1 MSNLAPQNDVLN
13 LTPSKTSNTSSS
25 FSKTSKNKEHESS
38 DSKNS
43 TQDDTEVKM
52 QFQTEVN
59 QLLQLM
65 IHSLYSNKEI
75 FLRELI
81 SNASDA
87 LDKLNFLS
95 VSDDKYK
102 SLKFEPKIE
111 IKIDKDKKT
120 LSISDNG
127 IGMDKDDLINNLG
140 TIAKSGTKSFLEN
153 LSGDAKK
160 DSQLI
165 GQFGV
170 GFYSAFMVASKI
182 EVLSKKALDDKAYLW
197 SSDANGYEI
206 NDASKEEQGTSITLY
221 LKDDEFANTY
231 KIESII
237 EKYSNHIQFPIFME
251 KEEFTPAKEGEE
263 EGKTELKISQIN
275 KANALWRIQKSS
287 LKAEDYE
294 RFYEQNFHD
303 SNKPLLY
310 LHTKSEGKLEYNSL
324 FFIPQNAPFDLFR
337 VDYQSGLK
345 LYVKRVFISDDDK
358 ELLPT
363 YLRFVRGIIDVE
375 DLPLNVSREILQE
388 NQILKGVKEA
398 SVKKILG
405 ELEKLKN
412 NDKEKYLSF
421 FKTFGKVLKEG
432 LYGFGGEKDSLLK
445 LMLYKST
452 KGENLRSLEEYKNDL
467 QGEQKEIFYIA
478 GNNESLLRTSPLLEE
493 YKQKNIEV
501 LLMDDEIDS
510 LVTPMLEFEGLKF
523 VAINQVEDKNE
534 LSDEEK
540 NTFAPLVAKFKELLK
555 DQVEDVRLTSRLKDS
570 PSCIVYDKNK
580 PDFAMQQLLKQM
592 GQEQNFKPILE
603 INPKHA
609 IFTGLKNN
617 ESFSAD
623 IATLVLN
630 MAKLSEGMGVDN
642 PAEFNAS
649 LTKIINKAFS

>member
-1 MSNLAPQNDVLN
+1 
-13 LTPSKTSNTSSS
+13 
-25 FSKTSKNKEHESS
+25 
-38 DSKNS
+38 
-43 TQDDTEVKM
+43 M

-75 FLRELI
+75 FLRELV
-81 SNASDA
+81 SNSSDA

-102 SLKFEPKIE
+102 SLKFEPRID

-120 LSISDNG
+120 LTISDNG

-197 SSDANGYEI
+197 ISDANGYEI
-206 NDASKEEQGTSITLY
+206 EDATKEEQGTSITLY
-221 LKDDEFANTY
+221 LKDDEFANSY

-251 KEEFTPAKEGEE
+251 KEEFIPAKEGEE

-275 KANALWRIQKSS
+275 KTNALWRMQKSS
-287 LKAEDYE
+287 LKTEDYE

-324 FFIPQNAPFDLFR
+324 FFIPQNAPFDLYR

-398 SVKKILG
+398 SVKKILS

-412 NDKEKYLSF
+412 KDKEKYLSF
-421 FKTFGKVLKEG
+421 FKNFGKVLKEG

-452 KGENLRSLEEYKNDL
+452 KGESLRSLEEYKNDI
-467 QGEQKEIFYIA
+467 QGEQKEIFYIT
-478 GNNESLLRTSPLLEE
+478 GNNESLLRNSPLLEE

-510 LVTPMLEFEGLKF
+510 LIAPMLGEYEGLKF
-523 VAINQVEDKNE
+523 IAINQVEDKNE

-540 NTFAPLVAKFKELLK
+540 NEFAPLVAKFKELLK

-617 ESFSAD
+617 ETFSAD

-649 LTKIINKAFS
+649 LTKIITKAFS

>member
-1 MSNLAPQNDVLN
+1 
-13 LTPSKTSNTSSS
+13 
-25 FSKTSKNKEHESS
+25 
-38 DSKNS
+38 
-43 TQDDTEVKM
+43 M

-75 FLRELI
+75 FLRELV
-81 SNASDA
+81 SNSSDA

-95 VSDDKYK
+95 VSNDKYK
-102 SLKFEPKIE
+102 SLKFEPRID

-120 LSISDNG
+120 LTISDNG

-197 SSDANGYEI
+197 ISDANGYEI
-206 NDASKEEQGTSITLY
+206 EDATKEEQGTSITLY
-221 LKDDEFANTY
+221 LKDDEFANSY

-251 KEEFTPAKEGEE
+251 KEEFIPAKEGEE

-275 KANALWRIQKSS
+275 KANALWRMQKSS

-324 FFIPQNAPFDLFR
+324 FFIPQNAPFDLYR

-398 SVKKILG
+398 SVKKILS

-412 NDKEKYLSF
+412 KDKEKYLSF
-421 FKTFGKVLKEG
+421 FKNFGKVLKEG

-452 KGENLRSLEEYKNDL
+452 KGESLRSLEEYKNDI
-467 QGEQKEIFYIA
+467 QGEQKEIFYIT
-478 GNNESLLRTSPLLEE
+478 GNNESLLRNSPLLEE

-510 LVTPMLEFEGLKF
+510 LVTPMLGEYEGLKF

-540 NTFAPLVAKFKELLK
+540 NEFAPLVAKFKELLK

-617 ESFSAD
+617 ETFSAD

-649 LTKIINKAFS
+649 LTKIITKAFS

>member
-1 MSNLAPQNDVLN
+1 
-13 LTPSKTSNTSSS
+13 
-25 FSKTSKNKEHESS
+25 
-38 DSKNS
+38 
-43 TQDDTEVKM
+43 M

-75 FLRELI
+75 FLRELV
-81 SNASDA
+81 SNSSDA

-102 SLKFEPKIE
+102 SLKFEPRID

-120 LSISDNG
+120 LTISDNG

-197 SSDANGYEI
+197 ISDANGYEI
-206 NDASKEEQGTSITLY
+206 EDATKEEQGTSITLY
-221 LKDDEFANTY
+221 LKDDEFANSY

-251 KEEFTPAKEGEE
+251 KEEFIPAKEGEE

-275 KANALWRIQKSS
+275 KANALWRMQKSS
-287 LKAEDYE
+287 LKTEDYE

-324 FFIPQNAPFDLFR
+324 FFIPQNAPFDLYR

-398 SVKKILG
+398 SVKKILS

-412 NDKEKYLSF
+412 KDKEKYLSF
-421 FKTFGKVLKEG
+421 FKNFGKVLKEG

-452 KGENLRSLEEYKNDL
+452 KGESLRSLEEYKNDI
-467 QGEQKEIFYIA
+467 QGEQKEIFYIT
-478 GNNESLLRTSPLLEE
+478 GNNESLLRNSPLLEE

-510 LVTPMLEFEGLKF
+510 LVTPMLGEYEGLKF
-523 VAINQVEDKNE
+523 IAINQVEDKNE

-540 NTFAPLVAKFKELLK
+540 NEFAPLVAKFKELLK

-603 INPKHA
+603 INPEHA

-617 ESFSAD
+617 ETFSAD

-649 LTKIINKAFS
+649 LTKIITKAFS

>member
-1 MSNLAPQNDVLN
+1 
-13 LTPSKTSNTSSS
+13 
-25 FSKTSKNKEHESS
+25 
-38 DSKNS
+38 
-43 TQDDTEVKM
+43 M

-75 FLRELI
+75 FLRELV
-81 SNASDA
+81 SNSSDA

-102 SLKFEPKIE
+102 SLKFEPRID

-120 LSISDNG
+120 LTISDNG

-197 SSDANGYEI
+197 ISDANGYEI
-206 NDASKEEQGTSITLY
+206 EDATKEEQGTSITLY
-221 LKDDEFANTY
+221 LKDDEFANSY

-251 KEEFTPAKEGEE
+251 KEEFIPAKEGEE

-275 KANALWRIQKSS
+275 KANALWRMQKSS

-324 FFIPQNAPFDLFR
+324 FFIPQNAPFDLYR

-398 SVKKILG
+398 SVKKILS

-412 NDKEKYLSF
+412 KDKEKYLSF
-421 FKTFGKVLKEG
+421 FKNFGKVLKEG

-445 LMLYKST
+445 LMFYKST
-452 KGENLRSLEEYKNDL
+452 KGESLRSLEEYKNDI
-467 QGEQKEIFYIA
+467 QGEQKEIFYIT
-478 GNNESLLRTSPLLEE
+478 GNNESLLRNSPLLEE

-510 LVTPMLEFEGLKF
+510 LVTPMLGEYEGLKF

-540 NTFAPLVAKFKELLK
+540 NEFAPLVTKFKELLK

-617 ESFSAD
+617 ETFSAD

-642 PAEFNAS
+642 PVEFNAS
-649 LTKIINKAFS
+649 LTKIITKAFS

>member
-1 MSNLAPQNDVLN
+1 
-13 LTPSKTSNTSSS
+13 
-25 FSKTSKNKEHESS
+25 
-38 DSKNS
+38 
-43 TQDDTEVKM
+43 M

-75 FLRELI
+75 FLRELV
-81 SNASDA
+81 SNSSDA

-102 SLKFEPKIE
+102 SLKFEPRID

-120 LSISDNG
+120 LTISDNG

-197 SSDANGYEI
+197 ISDANGYEI
-206 NDASKEEQGTSITLY
+206 EDATKEEQGTSITLY
-221 LKDDEFANTY
+221 LKDDEFANSY

-251 KEEFTPAKEGEE
+251 KEEFIPAKEGEE

-275 KANALWRIQKSS
+275 KANALWRMQKSS
-287 LKAEDYE
+287 LKTEDYE

-324 FFIPQNAPFDLFR
+324 FFIPQNAPFDLYR

-398 SVKKILG
+398 SVKKILS

-412 NDKEKYLSF
+412 KDKEKYLSF
-421 FKTFGKVLKEG
+421 FKNFGKVLKEG
-432 LYGFGGEKDSLLK
+432 LYDFGGEKDSLLK

-452 KGENLRSLEEYKNDL
+452 KGESLRSLEEYKNDI
-467 QGEQKEIFYIA
+467 QGEQKEIFYIT
-478 GNNESLLRTSPLLEE
+478 GNNESLLRNSPLLEE

-510 LVTPMLEFEGLKF
+510 LVAPMLGEYEGLKF
-523 VAINQVEDKNE
+523 IAINQVEDKNE

-540 NTFAPLVAKFKELLK
+540 NEFAPLVAKFKELLK

-617 ESFSAD
+617 ETFSAD

-649 LTKIINKAFS
+649 LTKIITKAFS

>member
-1 MSNLAPQNDVLN
+1 
-13 LTPSKTSNTSSS
+13 
-25 FSKTSKNKEHESS
+25 
-38 DSKNS
+38 
-43 TQDDTEVKM
+43 M

-75 FLRELI
+75 FLRELV

-95 VSDDKYK
+95 VSDDSYK
-102 SLKFEPKIE
+102 SLKFDPKIE
-111 IKIDKDKKT
+111 ITIDKDKKT
-120 LSISDNG
+120 LTIGDNG
-127 IGMDKDDLINNLG
+127 IGMNKEDLINNLG

-170 GFYSAFMVASKI
+170 GFYSAFMVANKI
-182 EVLSKKALDDKAYLW
+182 EVLSRKALDDKAYLW
-197 SSDANGYEI
+197 TSDANGYEI
-206 NDASKEEQGTSITLY
+206 EDAKKEEQGTMITLY
-221 LKDDEFANTY
+221 LKDDEFANSY

-251 KEEFTPAKEGEE
+251 KEEYIPAKEGET
-263 EGKTELKISQIN
+263 EGKSEVKITQIN
-275 KANALWRIQKSS
+275 KANALWRMQKTN
-287 LKAEDYE
+287 LKVEDYE
-294 RFYEQNFHD
+294 KFYEQNFHD

-310 LHTKSEGKLEYNSL
+310 LHTKSEGKLEYSSL
-324 FFIPQNAPFDLFR
+324 FFIPKNAPFDLFR

-388 NQILKGVKEA
+388 NQILKAVKEA
-398 SVKKILG
+398 SVKKILS

-412 NDKEKYLSF
+412 KDKDKYLDF

-432 LYGFGGEKDSLLK
+432 LYGFGTEKESLLK
-445 LMLYKST
+445 LMFYKST

-467 QGEQKEIFYIA
+467 QKDQKEIFYIT
-478 GNNESLLRTSPLLEE
+478 GNNESLLRNSPLLEE
-493 YKQKNIEV
+493 YKQNNIEV

-510 LVTPMLEFEGLKF
+510 LVTPMLGEYEGLKF
-523 VAINQVEDKNE
+523 IAINQVEDKNE

-540 NTFAPLVAKFKELLK
+540 KEYAPLVAKFKELLK
-555 DQVEDVRLTSRLKDS
+555 DEVEDVRLTSRLKDS
-570 PSCIVYDKNK
+570 PSCIVFDKNK

-592 GQEQNFKPILE
+592 GQEQNIKPILE

-609 IFTGLKNN
+609 IFSGLKNN
-617 ESFSAD
+617 ETFYSD
-623 IATLVLN
+623 IAILVLN
-630 MAKLSEGMGVDN
+630 MAKLSEGMGIEN
-642 PAEFNAS
+642 ASEFNTS
-649 LTKIINKAFS
+649 LAKIITKAFS

>member
-1 MSNLAPQNDVLN
+1 
-13 LTPSKTSNTSSS
+13 
-25 FSKTSKNKEHESS
+25 
-38 DSKNS
+38 
-43 TQDDTEVKM
+43 
-52 QFQTEVN
+52 
-59 QLLQLM
+59 
-65 IHSLYSNKEI
+65 
-75 FLRELI
+75 LRELV
-81 SNASDA
+81 SNSSDA

-102 SLKFEPKIE
+102 SLKFEPRID

-120 LSISDNG
+120 LTISDNG

-140 TIAKSGTKSFLEN
+140 TIAKSDTKSFLEN

-197 SSDANGYEI
+197 ISDANGYEI
-206 NDASKEEQGTSITLY
+206 EDATKEEQGTSITLY
-221 LKDDEFANTY
+221 LKDDEFANSY

-251 KEEFTPAKEGEE
+251 KEEFIPAKEGEE

-275 KANALWRIQKSS
+275 KANALWRMQKSS
-287 LKAEDYE
+287 LKTEDYE

-324 FFIPQNAPFDLFR
+324 FFIPQNAPFDLYR

-398 SVKKILG
+398 SVKKILS

-412 NDKEKYLSF
+412 KDKEKYLSF
-421 FKTFGKVLKEG
+421 FKNFGKVLKEG

-452 KGENLRSLEEYKNDL
+452 KGESLRSLEEYKNDI
-467 QGEQKEIFYIA
+467 QGEQKEIFYIT
-478 GNNESLLRTSPLLEE
+478 GNNESLLRNSPLLEE

-510 LVTPMLEFEGLKF
+510 LIAPMLGEYEGLKF
-523 VAINQVEDKNE
+523 IAINQVEDKNE

-540 NTFAPLVAKFKELLK
+540 NEFAPLVAKFKELLR

-617 ESFSAD
+617 ETFSAD

-649 LTKIINKAFS
+649 LTKIITKAFS

>member
-1 MSNLAPQNDVLN
+1 
-13 LTPSKTSNTSSS
+13 
-25 FSKTSKNKEHESS
+25 
-38 DSKNS
+38 
-43 TQDDTEVKM
+43 M

-75 FLRELI
+75 FLRELV
-81 SNASDA
+81 SNSSDA

-102 SLKFEPKIE
+102 SLKFEPRID

-120 LSISDNG
+120 LTISDNG

-197 SSDANGYEI
+197 ISDANGYEI
-206 NDASKEEQGTSITLY
+206 EDATKEEQGTSITLY

-251 KEEFTPAKEGEE
+251 KEEFIPAKEGEE

-275 KANALWRIQKSS
+275 KANALWRMQKSS

-324 FFIPQNAPFDLFR
+324 FFIPQNAPFDLYR

-398 SVKKILG
+398 SVKKILS

-412 NDKEKYLSF
+412 KDKEKYLSF
-421 FKTFGKVLKEG
+421 FKNFGKVLKEG

-452 KGENLRSLEEYKNDL
+452 KGESLRSLEEYKNDI
-467 QGEQKEIFYIA
+467 QGEQKEIFYIT
-478 GNNESLLRTSPLLEE
+478 GNNESLLRNSPLLEE

-510 LVTPMLEFEGLKF
+510 LVTPMLGEYEGLKF

-540 NTFAPLVAKFKELLK
+540 NEFAPLVAKFKELLK

-617 ESFSAD
+617 ETFSAD

-642 PAEFNAS
+642 PVEFNAS
-649 LTKIINKAFS
+649 LTKIITKAFS

>member
-1 MSNLAPQNDVLN
+1 
-13 LTPSKTSNTSSS
+13 
-25 FSKTSKNKEHESS
+25 
-38 DSKNS
+38 
-43 TQDDTEVKM
+43 M

-75 FLRELI
+75 FLRELV
-81 SNASDA
+81 SNSSDA

-102 SLKFEPKIE
+102 SLKFEPRID

-120 LSISDNG
+120 LTISDNG

-197 SSDANGYEI
+197 ISDANGYEI
-206 NDASKEEQGTSITLY
+206 EDATKEEQGTSITLY
-221 LKDDEFANTY
+221 LKDDEFANSY

-251 KEEFTPAKEGEE
+251 KEEFIPAKEGEE

-275 KANALWRIQKSS
+275 KANALWRMQKSS
-287 LKAEDYE
+287 LKTEDYE

-324 FFIPQNAPFDLFR
+324 FFIPQNAPFDLYR

-398 SVKKILG
+398 SVKKILS

-412 NDKEKYLSF
+412 KDKEKYLSF
-421 FKTFGKVLKEG
+421 FKNFGKVLKEG

-452 KGENLRSLEEYKNDL
+452 KGESLRSLEEYKNDI
-467 QGEQKEIFYIA
+467 QGEQKEIFYIT
-478 GNNESLLRTSPLLEE
+478 GNNESLLRNSPLLEE

-510 LVTPMLEFEGLKF
+510 LVAPMLGEYEGLKF
-523 VAINQVEDKNE
+523 IAINQVEDKNE

-540 NTFAPLVAKFKELLK
+540 NEFAPLVAKFKELLK

-617 ESFSAD
+617 ETFSAD

-649 LTKIINKAFS
+649 LTKIITKAFS

>member
-1 MSNLAPQNDVLN
+1 
-13 LTPSKTSNTSSS
+13 
-25 FSKTSKNKEHESS
+25 
-38 DSKNS
+38 
-43 TQDDTEVKM
+43 M

-75 FLRELI
+75 FLRELV
-81 SNASDA
+81 SNSSDA

-102 SLKFEPKIE
+102 SLKFEPRID

-120 LSISDNG
+120 LTISDNG

-197 SSDANGYEI
+197 ISDANGYEI
-206 NDASKEEQGTSITLY
+206 EDATKEEQGTSITLY
-221 LKDDEFANTY
+221 LKDDEFANSY

-251 KEEFTPAKEGEE
+251 KEEFIPAKEGEE

-275 KANALWRIQKSS
+275 KANALWRMQKSS
-287 LKAEDYE
+287 LKTEDYE

-324 FFIPQNAPFDLFR
+324 FFIPQNAPFDLYR

-398 SVKKILG
+398 SVKKILS

-412 NDKEKYLSF
+412 KDKEKYLSF
-421 FKTFGKVLKEG
+421 FKNFGKVLKEG
-432 LYGFGGEKDSLLK
+432 FYGFGGEKDSLLK

-452 KGENLRSLEEYKNDL
+452 KGESLRSLEEYKNDI
-467 QGEQKEIFYIA
+467 QGEQKEIFYIT
-478 GNNESLLRTSPLLEE
+478 GNNESLLRNSPLLEE

-510 LVTPMLEFEGLKF
+510 LVAPMLGEYEGLKF
-523 VAINQVEDKNE
+523 IAINQVEDKNE

-540 NTFAPLVAKFKELLK
+540 NEFAPLVAKFKELLK

-617 ESFSAD
+617 ETFSAD

-649 LTKIINKAFS
+649 LTKIITKAFS

>member
-1 MSNLAPQNDVLN
+1 
-13 LTPSKTSNTSSS
+13 
-25 FSKTSKNKEHESS
+25 
-38 DSKNS
+38 
-43 TQDDTEVKM
+43 M

-75 FLRELI
+75 FLRELV
-81 SNASDA
+81 SNSSDA

-102 SLKFEPKIE
+102 SLKFEPRID

-120 LSISDNG
+120 LTISDNG

-197 SSDANGYEI
+197 ISDANGYEI
-206 NDASKEEQGTSITLY
+206 EDAAKEEQGTSITLY
-221 LKDDEFANTY
+221 LKDDEFANSY

-251 KEEFTPAKEGEE
+251 KEEFIPAKEGEE

-275 KANALWRIQKSS
+275 KANALWRMQKSS

-324 FFIPQNAPFDLFR
+324 FFIPQNAPFDLYR

-398 SVKKILG
+398 SIKKILG

-412 NDKEKYLSF
+412 KDKEKYLSF
-421 FKTFGKVLKEG
+421 FKNFGKVLKEG

-452 KGENLRSLEEYKNDL
+452 KGESLRSLEEYKNEI
-467 QGEQKEIFYIA
+467 QSEQKEIFYIT
-478 GNNESLLRTSPLLEE
+478 GNNESLLRNSPLLEE

-510 LVTPMLEFEGLKF
+510 LVTPMLGEYEGLKF

-540 NTFAPLVAKFKELLK
+540 NEFAPLVAKFKELLK

-617 ESFSAD
+617 ETFSAD

-649 LTKIINKAFS
+649 LTKIITKAFS

>member
-1 MSNLAPQNDVLN
+1 VSN
-13 LTPSKTSNTSSS
+13 S
-25 FSKTSKNKEHESS
+25 
-38 DSKNS
+38 
-43 TQDDTEVKM
+43 
-52 QFQTEVN
+52 
-59 QLLQLM
+59 
-65 IHSLYSNKEI
+65 
-75 FLRELI
+75 
-81 SNASDA
+81 SDA

-102 SLKFEPKIE
+102 SLKFEPRID

-120 LSISDNG
+120 LTISDNG

-197 SSDANGYEI
+197 ISDANGYEI
-206 NDASKEEQGTSITLY
+206 EDATKEEQGTSITLY
-221 LKDDEFANTY
+221 LKDDEFANSY

-251 KEEFTPAKEGEE
+251 KEEFIPAKEGEE

-275 KANALWRIQKSS
+275 KANALWRMQKSS
-287 LKAEDYE
+287 LKTEDYE

-324 FFIPQNAPFDLFR
+324 FFIPQNAPFDLYR

-398 SVKKILG
+398 SVKKILS

-412 NDKEKYLSF
+412 KDKEKYLSF
-421 FKTFGKVLKEG
+421 FKNFGKVLKEG

-452 KGENLRSLEEYKNDL
+452 KGESLRSLEEYKNDI
-467 QGEQKEIFYIA
+467 QGGQKEIFYIT
-478 GNNESLLRTSPLLEE
+478 GNNESLLRNSPLLEE

-501 LLMDDEIDS
+501 FLMDDEIDS
-510 LVTPMLEFEGLKF
+510 LVTPMLGEYEGLKF
-523 VAINQVEDKNE
+523 IAINQVEDKNE

-540 NTFAPLVAKFKELLK
+540 NEFAPLVAKFKELLK

-617 ESFSAD
+617 ETFSAD

-649 LTKIINKAFS
+649 LTKIITKAFS